1 MHIGVE
7 SDAVP
12 AMDCLHTVSSP
23 SGATTRSTSHTRTA
37 WAAEK
42 MRTVLL
48 QPVAPAALPRSLVSP
63 AGRSCEM
70 ARPGSSRTKRRHL
83 GQLVSALE
91 VLGHDRGVRA
101 QRCR

>member
-12 AMDCLHTVSSP
+12 TMDCLHTVSSP

-42 MRTVLL
+42 MQTALL
-48 QPVAPAALPRSLVSP
+48 QPVAPAA
-63 AGRSCEM
+63 
-70 ARPGSSRTKRRHL
+70 
-83 GQLVSALE
+83 
-91 VLGHDRGVRA
+91 
-101 QRCR
+101 